1 MNKKLNIVLNITEIL
16 SILLIAISMI
26 VLAKISISGL
36 NSDLLVLR
44 KVLLILSILAEI
56 IAITS
61 EALLFIV
68 YKKNIKYIYIA
79 YMIGEI
85 TLAVLVNIYISFS
98 GLLVVGI
105 LELAKCIV
113 RLTNIVKLYDKK
125 LFNRYCKLFNIK
137 LSTVSA
143 RRRKKKTSRK
153 RVTASS
159 RKTVKSYA

>member
-85 TLAVLVNIYISFS
+85 SLAVLVNIYISFS